1 MRDPNCCIGSQAS
14 FTFTDLDLTYNVTT
28 PNGALIHADKK
39 PGTDTAP
46 LVLTLT
52 KPQLLL
58 VLSKG
63 PAEVEHAGDLA
74 QFGTLVGLLDS
85 VDHQF
90 PIVTP

>member
-1 MRDPNCCIGSQAS
+1 M
-14 FTFTDLDLTYNVTT
+14 FTDLNRTYSVTT
-28 PNGALIHADKK
+28 SNGALIHADKK
-39 PGTDTAP
+39 PGTTAAP

-52 KPQLLL
+52 KPELLF

-63 PAEVEHAGDLA
+63 PSEVEHSGDLA
-74 QFGTLVGLLDS
+74 QFATLVGLLDT